1 MLIEIITYF
10 SLPVLGLSFLLVFIR
25 LILGPSIPDRVVAL
39 DLIAIIIIG
48 FICCYALFADNLVFI
63 DIATILALIGFLGTV
78 GFSYFLN
85 RRAEK

>member
-1 MLIEIITYF
+1 MLLEIITYF
-10 SLPVLGLSFLLVFIR
+10 ALPVLGLSFLLVFIR
-25 LILGPSIPDRVVAL
+25 LIMGPSIPDRVVAL

-48 FICCYALFADNLVFI
+48 FICCYALFADNLVFL
-63 DIATILALIGFLGTV
+63 DIATILALIGFLGTA